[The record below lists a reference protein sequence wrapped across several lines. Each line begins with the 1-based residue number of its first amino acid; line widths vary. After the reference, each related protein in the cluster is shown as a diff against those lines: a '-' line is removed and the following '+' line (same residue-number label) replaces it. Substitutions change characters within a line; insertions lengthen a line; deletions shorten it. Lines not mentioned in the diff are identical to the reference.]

1 MKISVILCTYN
12 RCESLA
18 KALGSAAGLTLPEST
33 DWQVLVVDNNS
44 TDQTREVA
52 EDFCR
57 RHPGRFRYVFEPRPG
72 KSYALESGLREAS
85 GDVLAF
91 MDDDVT
97 VEPMWLEN
105 LTSPLLDGKWAGT
118 GGRILPNWTCAAPPW
133 LDLKEKWA
141 LAPLALFDLGP
152 DAGPLTEAPFGTN
165 MAFQKRMF
173 EKYGGFRTDL
183 GPQPGSEIRNE
194 DSEFGRRLLQAGERF
209 WYEPSAIVY
218 HSVPQ
223 KRIQKRY
230 FLTWWFDK
238 GRADARERG
247 IPADTMGFIAGI
259 PLYLFRRIAVWTF
272 RWMVTPIPTARFA
285 CKLKVWVVAGAIKE
299 FYLQSRSQSSATVS
313 VPDRRSS

>member
-18 KALGSAAGLTLPEST
+18 KALGSAARLMLPEAT
-33 DWQVLVVDNNS
+33 NWEVLVVDNNS

-57 RHPGRFRYVFEPRPG
+57 RYPYRFRYVFEPRPG

-97 VEPMWLEN
+97 AEPTWLQN
-105 LTSPLLDGKWAGT
+105 LTSPLNDGKWAGS
-118 GGRILPNWTCAAPPW
+118 GGRILPDWACAAPPW

-141 LAPLALFDLGP
+141 LSPLALFDLGP
-152 DAGPLTEAPFGTN
+152 DAGPLSEAPFGTN

-194 DSEFGRRLLQAGERF
+194 DSEFGRRLLQAGERL

-218 HSVPQ
+218 HSVPE

-238 GRADARERG
+238 GRGDAREFRIG
-247 IPADTMGFIAGI
+247 ADALSSFAGI
-259 PLYLFRRIAVWTF
+259 PLYLFRRIAVWMF
-272 RWMVTPIPTARFA
+272 RWMVTPDPKSRFA
-285 CKLKVWVVAGAIKE
+285 CKLKVWWVAGAIKE
-299 FYLQSRSQSSATVS
+299 FYLHSRTATAATAS
-313 VPDRRSS
+313 VPE